1 MSRPVKYR
9 TGSPWREYRRLR
21 ILADAEKVSGICN
34 DQGVGM
40 ETIIQSNN
48 PDFSDKLNSLRS
60 TVRSLLRDVVIEA
73 QPVRIDPDKGIDF
86 YDNVTRY
93 EIQLIR
99 SALEVAGGRQNR
111 AAELLNMRKSTLCS
125 KIKQFKIK
133 RL

>member
-1 MSRPVKYR
+1 MP
-9 TGSPWREYRRLR
+9 
-21 ILADAEKVSGICN
+21 IKVSGICN

-73 QPVRIDPDKGIDF
+73 QPVRIDPEKGIDF

-111 AAELLNMRKSTLCS
+111 AAELLNLRKSTLCS

-133 RL
+133 KA